1 MTVVVTVLVLVAAA
15 TVRAKT
21 RPVAM
26 KGISGRPWRLFR
38 MDMQWRGREKCR
50 GRRGR
55 GESAGKVVAIGDVER
70 AGKVMVVV
78 AP

>member
-1 MTVVVTVLVLVAAA
+1 MTVTVLVLVAAAA

-26 KGISGRPWRLFR
+26 KGISERAWRLFR
-38 MDMQWRGREKCR
+38 MDMQGRGRDKCR

-55 GESAGKVVAIGDVER
+55 GDSARKMVAIGDIER
-70 AGKVMVVV
+70 AGKVTVDVE
-78 AP
+78 P